1 MTPSQSPLETEE
13 RPKRYIPWIIY
24 GILGIT
30 ILIFLLEVYLAQA
43 NGTDLLLIYGAK
55 INELIL
61 AGQVWRLV
69 TPLFIHPM
77 IVVLA
82 FNMYSLYAIGPAIE
96 RTFGH
101 ERFIYLYF
109 LSGISGYVVSFYMTD
124 SPAAGAATA
133 LFGIL
138 AAHTVFR
145 FRNRHLFEHPVRS
158 LLTNI
163 AINLILNLA
172 IAMFLRIDVWA
183 IVGGLLGG
191 LAFAWSGGP
200 ILALARQPDGTF
212 VVFDASL
219 PKTARWV
226 AAAQMGVL
234 VVLVALRVARG

>member
-1 MTPSQSPLETEE
+1 MEAEE
-13 RPKRYIPWIIY
+13 RPKRYLPWSTY
-24 GILGIT
+24 GLLGIT
-30 ILIFLLEVYLAQA
+30 ILIFLLEAYLAQT
-43 NGTDLLLIYGAK
+43 NGSDLLLIYGAK

-69 TPLFIHPM
+69 TPLFLHP
-77 IVVLA
+77 ILIVLA
-82 FNMYSLYAIGPAIE
+82 FNMYSLYAIGPSIE

-101 ERFIYLYF
+101 ERFLYLYF

-124 SPAAGAATA
+124 LPVAGAATA

-145 FRNRHLFEHPVRS
+145 FRNRQFFDHPVRS

-172 IAMFLRIDVWA
+172 IAIFLKIDVWA

-191 LAFAWSGGP
+191 VAFAWSGGP

-212 VVFDASL
+212 VVFDANL

-234 VVLVALRVARG
+234 VILVVIRMARG